1 MFNPIIETAIG
12 LVFVYLLL
20 SMICSALQEWIAT
33 LLGLRAKTLFEGIT
47 KMLCG
52 DQNLRDRIYAHP
64 LIDGLSRKSWLDK
77 RLGRDARPS
86 YIAPETFSKAF
97 LAAATVPQSLTN
109 NAMPTQ
115 ADNGKPLHANTQEII
130 ATLHAMAPS
139 GIEELRKNVEDWYND
154 AMDRVSGWYKR
165 KTQGI
170 LLILGLVVA
179 VAFNADSLMLARAFW
194 EDPNLRAGAVAAAQ
208 QYVKDHPNGV
218 DSPSMVTNAQLSNP
232 APADRTSAADI
243 ANNYPSTTD
252 ETPSVPPPAEPAYSA
267 QQVERAEQ
275 QYRAASAYLQQT
287 SSNAWTQLT
296 NLKVP
301 IGWCSGSVASHS
313 TAEQATNEPEGD
325 GDGMEET
332 GLPCT
337 TEREIPRGGSAWLLK
352 ISGLLIT
359 MIALSQGA
367 PFWFDLLKKIVNL
380 RLAGDAPDEKKK

>member
-33 LLGLRAKTLFEGIT
+33 LLGLRAKTLFEGVT

-52 DQNLRDRIYAHP
+52 DTNLRDQIYDHP
-64 LIDGLSRKSWLDK
+64 LVDGLSRKTWLDK
-77 RLGRDARPS
+77 LTRRTARPS
-86 YIAPETFSKAF
+86 YISSKTFSNAF
-97 LAAATVPQSLTN
+97 LAAAAVPQALAAGANPKTAN
-109 NAMPTQ
+109 NGQ
-115 ADNGKPLHANTQEII
+115 PLHANTQELI
-130 ATLHAMAPS
+130 ATLRAVAP
-139 GIEELRKNVEDWYND
+139 GNLEQVGKNVEDWYND
-154 AMDRVSGWYKR
+154 AMERVSGWYKR

-170 LLILGLVVA
+170 LLILALIVA
-179 VAFNADSLMLARAFW
+179 IAFNADSLMLARAFW
-194 EDPNLRAGAVAAAQ
+194 ADPNLRAGVVAAAQ

-218 DSPSMVTNAQLSNP
+218 DSPSIANNAQNSNTVP
-232 APADRTSAADI
+232 GDQTSDI

-252 ETPSVPPPAEPAYSA
+252 EKPAAAPAPEPAYSP

-287 SSNAWTQLT
+287 TNNSLEQLT

-301 IGWCSGSVASHS
+301 IGWCSDSPAASHS
-313 TAEQATNEPEGD
+313 TAEQATNEPEAD
-325 GDGMEET
+325 GDGTEET

-337 TEREIPRGGSAWLLK
+337 PERQIPHGSSAWLLK

-359 MIALSQGA
+359 MVAISQGA
-367 PFWFDLLKKIVNL
+367 PFWFDLLKKVVNL
-380 RLAGDAPDEKKK
+380 RLTGDAPNEKKKK